1 MRAARGPAAHAVTNW
16 RGPEAGTGIVVELII
31 LAPLFMMLIS
41 LVVFTGRMTQARS
54 AVDGAARDGAR
65 AASLARSVRGAA
77 AAASQAVDSDLS
89 GPQRVRC
96 ATWSTTTSGFAPG
109 GQVTVTVRCTV
120 PLRDLALLRLPGSMT
135 LTASYPAVV
144 DRYRGVAGP

>member
-1 MRAARGPAAHAVTNW
+1 MRLQCQPSPQGITRLV
-16 RGPEAGTGIVVELII
+16 GPESGTGIVVELII

-41 LVVFTGRMTQARS
+41 LVAFTGRMTQARS

-65 AASLARSVRGAA
+65 AASLARSARGAA
-77 AAASQAVDSDLS
+77 IAASQAVDGDLS
-89 GPQRVRC
+89 GAQRVRC
-96 ATWSTTTSGFAPG
+96 ATWSISTSGFAPG
-109 GQVTVTVRCTV
+109 GQVTVSVRCTV

-135 LTASYPAVV
+135 LTASYPAPV